1 MFESQERRYVLMNR
15 SIIDITRDL
24 VLAKNNYEIF
34 NEEDLMARVDE
45 LFTELHQKEDG
56 IYWMYKE
63 SEKEITLFEEQ
74 IKKLKLHTAVMK
86 RAQERIK
93 SLVMGTYNE
102 VQQLPK
108 HSAFNPIKVSQS
120 TGAVDVIS
128 EEDIPDEYFIE
139 VITKRLDKKR
149 ILQELKDGATIRGV
163 RLVNNSYVRG
173 LK

>member
-1 MFESQERRYVLMNR
+1 MNR
-15 SIIDITRDL
+15 SLVEITRDL
-24 VLAKNNYEIF
+24 VLAKNDYEIF

-108 HSAFNPIKVSQS
+108 HSVFNPIKVSQS

-149 ILQELKDGATIRGV
+149 ILQELKDGARIPGV
-163 RLVNNSYVRG
+163 GLVNNSYVRG

>member
-1 MFESQERRYVLMNR
+1 MNR
-15 SIIDITRDL
+15 SLIEITRDL
-24 VLAKNNYEIF
+24 VLAKNDYEIF

-56 IYWMYKE
+56 IYWLYKE

-74 IKKLKLHTAVMK
+74 IKKLKNHTAVMK
-86 RAQERIK
+86 RAQERLK
-93 SLVMGTYNE
+93 SLVMGTYSE

-108 HSAFNPIKVSQS
+108 HSAFNPIKVSKS
-120 TGAVDVIS
+120 AGAVDVIS
-128 EEDIPDEYFIE
+128 EEDIPNEYFIE
-139 VITKRLDKKR
+139 VITKKLDKKR
-149 ILQELKDGATIRGV
+149 ILKELKDGTRIPGV